1 MFTNSSF
8 MGGGVGDSIGVAV
21 CGVVLGFFV
30 GDDEEGLAGH
40 KASSWLS
47 NVLPGAQPKLGYDS
61 GGHS

>member
-1 MFTNSSF
+1 